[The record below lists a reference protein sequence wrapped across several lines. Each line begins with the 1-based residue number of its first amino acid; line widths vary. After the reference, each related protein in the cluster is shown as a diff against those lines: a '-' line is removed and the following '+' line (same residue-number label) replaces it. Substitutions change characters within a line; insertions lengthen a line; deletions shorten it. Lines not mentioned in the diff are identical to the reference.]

1 MKQRAFVSGIWHET
15 NTFSSVPTDLDAFR
29 RYQFAEGAA
38 LLTASAGTNTEIGGM
53 MAAAAGCGLTLHPGL
68 YAGAVPSGRV
78 TAEAYAALQEGTLG
92 HLRAAGPVEGI
103 LLALHGAF
111 VAEGEDEADAG
122 LVEAV
127 RGAAGERMPLVATF
141 DLHGNLTE
149 RLVAAADLLIGYK
162 TYPHR
167 DMGLCGEQAARALAR
182 ILTTGARPV
191 RAFRKLPFAPAP
203 QVQVTDDEPAASIM
217 ARAAEMEARGDV
229 WSVSVAW
236 GFPYA
241 DVAGL
246 GVGILVYADSADV
259 ADALA
264 DELAGMIW
272 DRRTAFDAGLM
283 PVSEAIARG
292 AGVGG
297 GPAILVEVSDNA
309 GGGSPGDAT
318 FVLRELVDRQIAG
331 SAIVIWDPAA
341 AAQACAAG
349 TGGRFAGAV
358 GGKADRLHGEPVPLA
373 GTVRYAGELTYKRS
387 GNYMTGQSVPLGRV
401 AVVEAGGVQVMLTTE
416 KAMPFDNDHL
426 RAVGIVPEA
435 QRLIVVKSAI
445 AWRPHFRPFAG
456 AEFYLDTPGI
466 TTSNLARLDYTK
478 RPRPLYPLER

>member
-1 MKQRAFVSGIWHET
+1 MSARAFVSGVWHET
-15 NTFSSVPTDLDAFR
+15 NTFSAVATDLAAFR
-29 RYQFAEGAA
+29 RYQFAEGET
-38 LLTASAGTNTEIGGM
+38 LFEVSAGTNTEIGGM
-53 MAAAAGCGLTLHPGL
+53 LSVAGSCGLRLVPGL

-78 TAEAYAALQEGTLG
+78 TSEAYDSLRTGMLG
-92 HLRAAGPVEGI
+92 HLRAAAAVDGV

-127 RGAAGERMPLVATF
+127 RGAVGPDMPLVGTF
-141 DLHGNLTE
+141 DLHGNLTP

-162 TYPHR
+162 TYPHH
-167 DMGLCGEQAARALAR
+167 DMGLCGQQAARGLAR
-182 ILTTGARPV
+182 ILDAGHRPA
-191 RAFRKLPFAPAP
+191 RAFRKLPFAPPP

-217 ARAAEMEARGDV
+217 ALAAEMEARPDV

-241 DVAGL
+241 DIAGL
-246 GVGILVYADSADV
+246 GVGVLVYADTAEI
-259 ADALA
+259 AEALA
-264 DELAGMIW
+264 DRLSGEIW
-272 DRRTAFDAGLM
+272 DRRAEFDAGL
-283 PVSEAIARG
+283 VSVAEAIDRSAETS
-292 AGVGG
+292 G

-318 FVLRELVDRQIAG
+318 FVLAELVARKAAG
-331 SAIVIWDPAA
+331 SVIVIWDPDASA
-341 AAQACAAG
+341 TACA
-349 TGGRFAGAV
+349 TGIGGGFAGNV
-358 GGKADRLHGEPVPLA
+358 GGKADRLHGGPVSIA
-373 GTVRYAGELTYKRS
+373 GTVRFAGDVTYKRT
-387 GNYMTGQSVPLGRV
+387 GNYMTGQSVPLGQV
-401 AVVEAGGVQVMLTTE
+401 AVVDADGVQVMLTTE

-426 RAVGIVPEA
+426 RVVGIRPEA

-466 TTSNLARLDYTK
+466 TTSNLERLGFAK